1 MFHQEDENFL
11 ERYHEWERKYDAFL
25 SSVES
30 DAYQGGTLLNVV
42 SEKEKLLR
50 EYGLPDLFR
59 AVKASENALC
69 SDVLFQSLRDDV
81 DSSEDSLKS
90 AIEIAL
96 AGNLFDAGAA
106 QAVQNVVGGSSFKGD
121 SE

>member
-1 MFHQEDENFL
+1 MFHQEDESFL
-11 ERYHEWERKYDAFL
+11 ERYHEWERKYDMFL

-81 DSSEDSLKS
+81 DNSEDSLKS

-106 QAVQNVVGGSSFKGD
+106 QAV
-121 SE
+121 